1 MAASTRYFSFG
12 AGYHQETDDRLLEAG
27 KPRAVENLVK
37 LKDGALGMR
46 LDYEA
51 LAVTTPSGNGCKLF
65 DLHEFNGRLM
75 GLGCRTS
82 GSIPIDLYEFVNQP
96 AFAWR
101 PSDPNENRR
110 LTPVTG
116 VRNMGRMPAIGFEPF
131 PSQVAAASGLVCLVT
146 RGGTLTLSIRVHIFD
161 PLTDTTVLVQNLAL
175 GTTASRAEVV
185 AVGGVFFI
193 AAVNVTATTVDLYR
207 YNPATDTALVA
218 LTAAFAAGTT
228 IVDIDM
234 QATEAGTGFW
244 IAVDRATSGIT
255 LRLFNSSGTA
265 TQTIATALT
274 AQRWFAVF
282 GQAARVHL
290 LRVLSA
296 DSHVDLHTYELAG
309 GTLENTSSDLA
320 SGVVAAL
327 QPGMC
332 VAGTGTNLCILIGE
346 DIAASTRDNIVMLS
360 LAPATHVVSA
370 TRRWYDC
377 KLNSKPAQLAGTELF
392 AGVAPTDDVNLD
404 GLGRPFF
411 CYGANFLGAAGISQS
426 TATEMVA
433 AYTDRPA
440 QGYGTGSFR
449 DDTNTLCNIATD
461 SSTGKSYWLRHV
473 INDDFEPNPVVSE
486 FLAGSTLRRQSTK
499 AGDLEYFAG
508 GVVQVFDGRQ
518 LTEGVF
524 LERPRIISA
533 TGTTGGFKTP
543 GAIKQ
548 LVPVWE
554 TFDAKG
560 KKISSTIGEVFEVT
574 LGGSD
579 TALTVS
585 ASTPHSSRQNA
596 TGATYGSALRTVIY
610 ETLDTTGGDFTLHRS
625 ASVLNNTNFGEPETL
640 SLIASDTTLESQET
654 LYTQG
659 ARGALSG
666 PLPFDAP
673 EPCSTLFASA
683 DSILSGGCPEGAR
696 VQESRPQ
703 FIGEELNWSD
713 EIGFQRDGRGDVLS
727 VSRLDERRIIHT
739 ATEIF
744 QMDGPGLDD
753 IGDGDL
759 GAPRRLPS
767 DVGIYG
773 GRQAWQSLV
782 EFGKGQLFQGKSD
795 MIYLLP
801 RGGNTPEGFGN
812 SVRTLL
818 SLYPTITSAFY
829 IQETESVRFTCNN
842 AGGTDGIVLVYDV
855 REQEW
860 FTEGPFG
867 TAIAAGCQYQ
877 GRSILL
883 RSGVAY
889 RQKLVHPPAVF
900 INNAWRSGVIH
911 PSGPAQQGSAF
922 DFHFFGTFRG
932 NCTITCVVRFDGG
945 ATFTGGSTETLTSYS
960 VTGFAVG
967 DPVDFKWTTDRHKC
981 ESVMVDFQ
989 VTALAGAATAGLEYN
1004 YWAFTTRPMGKAALR
1019 GPTQM
1024 A

>member
-82 GSIPIDLYEFVNQP
+82 GTIPIDIYEFVNQP
-96 AFAWR
+96 QFAWR
-101 PSDPNENRR
+101 PSDPLELPR
-110 LTPVTG
+110 LCPVTN
-116 VRNMGRMPAIGFEPF
+116 VRNMGRMPNRAESKTSLPMVK
-131 PSQVAAASGLVCLVT
+131 VAATAGLVAMAYATSTGVT
-146 RGGTLTLSIRVHIFD
+146 VHIFD
-161 PLTDTTVLVQNLAL
+161 PVADSTVMVQ
-175 GTTASRAEVV
+175 EVSGATSPDV
-185 AVGGVFFI
+185 IAIGSVFFFTMI
-193 AAVNVTATTVDLYR
+193 ASAGTSVSLYR
-207 YNPATDTALVA
+207 YTPASSTALVA
-218 LTAAFAAGTT
+218 LTDAFAAG
-228 IVDIDM
+228 
-234 QATEAGTGFW
+234 ATVTAHRVEMRAAQSGTEFW
-244 IAVDRATSGIT
+244 VAIARNGTPAVT
-255 LRLFNSSGTA
+255 LKRFNSSGTA
-265 TQTIATALT
+265 VQTITGPAVVL
-274 AQRWFAVF
+274 RSFSVF

-290 LRVLSA
+290 LAVESS
-296 DSHVDLHTYELAG
+296 DDHVDLYTYELAG
-309 GTLENTSSDLA
+309 GTLENTSLDLATAAVTTKQPSLCAAATGSDLC
-320 SGVVAAL
+320 VVF
-327 QPGMC
+327 Q
-332 VAGTGTNLCILIGE
+332 VNAGTSA
-346 DIAASTRDNIVMLS
+346 DIVMMGIT
-360 LAPATHVVSA
+360 PTTHAVAVSP
-370 TRRWYDC
+370 RRWYNTF
-377 KLNSKPAQLAGTELF
+377 LESKPATLGGTELF
-392 AGVAPTDDVNLD
+392 AGFSPDTGDSRVTVETA
-404 GLGRPFF
+404 
-411 CYGANFLGAAGISQS
+411 GASTPGSNYLGAIGISSSVANEQVGAF
-426 TATEMVA
+426 TDKHIATPSV
-433 AYTDRPA
+433 
-440 QGYGTGSFR
+440 SFNG
-449 DDTNTLCNIATD
+449 NTFSDIATD
-461 SSTGKSYWLRHV
+461 ASTGKSYWIRR
-473 INDDFEPNPVVSE
+473 IQDDDARTTPIVSE
-486 FLAGSTLRRQSTK
+486 FIAGSTARRQSAK
-499 AGDLEYFAG
+499 AGDLLYLAG
-508 GVVQVFDGRQ
+508 GAIQVFDGRQ
-518 LTEGVF
+518 LVEAEYQEV
-524 LERPRIISA
+524 PRILSIA
-533 TGTTGGFKTP
+533 GTSGGAKTP

-548 LVPVWE
+548 VIAVFE
-554 TFDAKG
+554 SFDAKN
-560 KKISSTIGEVFEVT
+560 KKISSAPSDVSEIT

-579 TALTVS
+579 TALSVVV
-585 ASTPHSSRQNA
+585 ATPHSSRKNA
-596 TGATYGSALRTVIY
+596 TNAAYASKLKIALY
-610 ETLDTTGGDFTLHRS
+610 ETLDTTGGDLTLFK
-625 ASVLNNTNFGEPETL
+625 ATFVTDNVGFGESKTL
-640 SLIASDTTLESQET
+640 TSSAADSSLEDNAI

-673 EPCSTLFASA
+673 EPCATLFASA
-683 DSILSGGCPEGAR
+683 DTILSGGCPEGPR

-713 EIGFQRDGRGDVLS
+713 EIGFQRDGRGDALS

-842 AGGTDGIVLVYDV
+842 ADGTDGIVLVYDV

-867 TAIAAGCQYQ
+867 VALAAGCQYQ

-883 RSGVAY
+883 RSGIAY